1 MRWGCAVPG
10 QSSPERDAV
19 DGAHGARERPARLP
33 VVALVAGAILAFAVP
48 RFVQPL
54 NLVDVLAF
62 PFGYYMAAQ
71 GILIGLLIVGIISAR
86 WHNRREG
93 RDAKVS

>member
-1 MRWGCAVPG
+1 VQD
-10 QSSPERDAV
+10 QSPPES
-19 DGAHGARERPARLP
+19 GAALGEHAKRERPARLP
-33 VVALVAGAILAFAVP
+33 IAALIVGAFLAFVVP
-48 RFVQPL
+48 SFVQAL

-71 GILIGLLIVGIISAR
+71 GVLLGFLIIGIISAR
-86 WHNRREG
+86 WHNRREA

>member
-1 MRWGCAVPG
+1 MRDP
-10 QSSPERDAV
+10 SSPECDA
-19 DGAHGARERPARLP
+19 GHGKRGARERQVRLP
-33 VVALVAGAILAFAVP
+33 IIALIAGVFLAFAVP

-71 GILIGLLIVGIISAR
+71 GILLGFLVVGVISAH
-86 WHNRREG
+86 WHNRREA
-93 RDAKVS
+93 RDGKGS

>member
-1 MRWGCAVPG
+1 MCG
-10 QSSPERDAV
+10 ERGV
-19 DGAHGARERPARLP
+19 RERRASLP
-33 VVALVAGAILAFAVP
+33 IVALIIGSFLAFAVP

-71 GILIGLLIVGIISAR
+71 GILLGFLIVGIISAR
-86 WHNRREG
+86 WHNRREA
-93 RDAKVS
+93 RDTKAS